1 MLTTTEGNSGSIT
14 FKNSTGNT
22 TESNRR
28 TAMQELK
35 DDIIIE
41 KKLGFIT
48 ENSCNRILEYID
60 NLYFKKEK
68 EQILEAFDAGF
79 NEANSMYQNTFSLE
93 YYNQTYNQN
102 K

>member
-14 FKNSTGNT
+14 FKNNTCNT
-22 TESNRR
+22 TESNKR

-93 YYNQTYNQN
+93 YYNQTYNPN

>member
-48 ENSCNRILEYID
+48 ENSCNRILDYID

-68 EQILEAFDAGF
+68 EQIIDAFDAGF
-79 NEANSMYQNTFSLE
+79 NEANSMYQNTFSLD

>member
-1 MLTTTEGNSGSIT
+1 MD
-14 FKNSTGNT
+14 KK
-22 TESNRR
+22 

-68 EQILEAFDAGF
+68 EQIKNAYNDGYFGDAYKYKDW
-79 NEANSMYQNTFSLE
+79 EE

>member
-1 MLTTTEGNSGSIT
+1 MQ
-14 FKNSTGNT
+14 
-22 TESNRR
+22 

-48 ENSCNRILEYID
+48 ENSCNRILDYID
-60 NLYFKKEK
+60 NLYFEKEK
-68 EQILEAFDAGF
+68 QQIINTYWDAYKEGQISSDVTA
-79 NEANSMYQNTFSLE
+79 EE
-93 YYNQTYNQN
+93 YYNEKYL